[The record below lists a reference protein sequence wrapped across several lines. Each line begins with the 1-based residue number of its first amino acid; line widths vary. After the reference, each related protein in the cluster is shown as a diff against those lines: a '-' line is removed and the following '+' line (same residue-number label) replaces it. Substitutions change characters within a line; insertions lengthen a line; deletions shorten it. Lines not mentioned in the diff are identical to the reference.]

1 MQIESTIRALLIS
14 LIISCSFI
22 PLYGQEIKA
31 EFDNEALNTALT
43 RLRDTYNIELSFDD
57 RELSKYKVKVDSS
70 FSSYDE
76 MLHFLL
82 QGTGYEFEKKGSTYL
97 IYPAQ
102 KDRAEEIKQKYILT
116 GRVVDRYTSEALP
129 FSHVSINGKWIV
141 TDFKGN
147 FSYSSVSDSVFAIK
161 ISYLAYYVLD
171 TTLNHG
177 INRVI
182 KLKPSNIEI
191 EEIVIKQYQVEKSIQ
206 AGASPGV
213 LRLNHQI
220 SSYLPG
226 NGDNS
231 VFNLLRL
238 QPGILAAGEQSG
250 DMIIWGSYEGHSQVR
265 YDGFT
270 IFGLRNY
277 NDNISSVNPY
287 IAKDIKVMKGGFGP
301 EYGERVGGIVDI
313 TGVDGNRNKPGLNL
327 SINNMTLNA
336 LASVPLLN
344 KASVVAGFRHTYYD
358 LYNSTNLSLFSTK
371 SRKPGS
377 GSNVDVNVYPDYLF
391 RDMNLKVSGTGD
403 NGDNYYMSL
412 FAGADNFSY
421 SVEEEQLNQY
431 LFNELDE
438 KNLQQ
443 GASLFYGKKW
453 REGGVSNLTLAYS
466 YLNNRS
472 SEVRQLIRGQMDRV
486 IIDMI
491 RDRDS
496 DISEL
501 NARIDNRLRP
511 GKNHEIEFGAGI
523 LRNQIKHNESVS
535 LGETGLTGN
544 LNTSNSI
551 LLPNSY
557 FNGIFTVMKKLTLK
571 TGLRLDYPVALG
583 KVYLQPRLSATL
595 RVNDRL
601 KINSAWGIYNQFIT
615 RSPVIDEYGNYYYL
629 WVVCDNEDIPVLNA
643 RHYVSGLSWSHNNFL
658 VSLEAYYKKTDGISR
673 YVETLSE
680 RTIYSGDSRSR
691 GLDLFFKKD
700 YRGHSAWIS
709 YSLSKTEEA
718 FPYFM
723 DDEYRRAL
731 HDQRHEIKLAGILNL
746 RPAYI
751 SANYVY
757 GSGFPDPGTTDEVQ
771 TDDYDYSRLDMALV
785 FKLSRNS
792 YTLDAGLS
800 LLNVFNTENIKYS
813 NFVRIPTDDTET
825 IDLHAEAVPR
835 TLTLFL
841 NLSF

>member
-1 MQIESTIRALLIS
+1 MQIESTIRTLLIS
-14 LIISCSFI
+14 LIVSCSFM

-31 EFDNEALNTALT
+31 EFDNETLNLVLT
-43 RLRDTYNIELSFDD
+43 SLRDIYDIELSFDD
-57 RELSKYKVKVDSS
+57 RELSKYTVTVDSTFAS
-70 FSSYDE
+70 FDD
-76 MLHFLL
+76 MLLFLL
-82 QGTGYEFEKKGSTYL
+82 GGTGYIFEKQGNIYL
-97 IYPAQ
+97 IYPAK
-102 KDRAEEIKQKYILT
+102 KDRSEEERRRYILT
-116 GRVVDRYTSEALP
+116 GRVVDANSSEALP
-129 FSHVSINGKWIV
+129 FSHVGVNGKWIV

-147 FSYSSVSDSVFAIK
+147 FSYSSISDSVFDIK
-161 ISYLAYYVLD
+161 VSYLGYYVLD
-171 TTLNHG
+171 TTLRHG
-177 INRVI
+177 INRLI
-182 KLKPSNIEI
+182 ELEPSNIEI
-191 EEIVIKQYQVEKSIQ
+191 EEIVVRQYQVEKSIQ
-206 AGASPGV
+206 AGSSPGV
-213 LRLNHQI
+213 LRLNHQV

-265 YDGFT
+265 FDGFT

-313 TGVDGNRNKPGLNL
+313 TGVDGNRNKPALQL
-327 SINNMTLNA
+327 SINNMTVNA
-336 LASVPLLN
+336 LASVPLMN

-358 LYNSTNLSLFSTK
+358 LYNSTNLSLFSTR

-412 FAGADNFSY
+412 FAGADDFYY
-421 SVEEEQLNQY
+421 SVEEDQINQY

-453 REGGVSNLTLAYS
+453 KEGGVSNLTLAWS
-466 YLNNRS
+466 YLNKRS
-472 SEVRQLIRGQMDRV
+472 SEIRQLVRGQNDRV
-486 IIDMI
+486 IYDMD
-491 RDRDS
+491 RDIDS
-496 DISEL
+496 DINEFSFSL
-501 NARIDNRLRP
+501 DNILRP
-511 GKNHEIEFGAGI
+511 GKHHQLEFGAG
-523 LRNQIKHNESVS
+523 LVRDRIKHREDTFS
-535 LGETGLTGN
+535 TGFIIMD
-544 LNTSNSI
+544 NSI
-551 LLPNSY
+551 LLPNGYYNS
-557 FNGIFTVMKKLTLK
+557 IFTILEKLTLK
-571 TGLRLDYPVALG
+571 AGMRLDYPVSLE

-595 RVNDRL
+595 RINDRF
-601 KINSAWGIYNQFIT
+601 KFNSAWGIYNQFIT
-615 RSPVIDEYGNYYYL
+615 RSPVIDENGNYNYL
-629 WVVCDNEDIPVLNA
+629 WVVCDNKDIPVLNA
-643 RHYVSGLSWSHNNFL
+643 HHYVSGLSWSHNNLL
-658 VSLEAYYKKTDGISR
+658 VSLEAYYKKTDGITR
-673 YVETLSE
+673 YVETLND
-680 RTIYSGDSRSR
+680 RTIFSGDSRSR

-700 YRGHSAWIS
+700 YRGHSAWVS
-709 YSLSKTEEA
+709 YSLSKTEE
-718 FPYFM
+718 YFSYFA

-731 HDQRHEIKLAGILNL
+731 HDQRHELKLAGIINL

-757 GSGFPDPGTTDEVQ
+757 GSGFPAPGTADAVQ

-785 FKLSRNS
+785 FKFSRKA
-792 YTLDAGLS
+792 YKLDAGVS

-813 NFVRIPTDDTET
+813 NFVRIPSEETET